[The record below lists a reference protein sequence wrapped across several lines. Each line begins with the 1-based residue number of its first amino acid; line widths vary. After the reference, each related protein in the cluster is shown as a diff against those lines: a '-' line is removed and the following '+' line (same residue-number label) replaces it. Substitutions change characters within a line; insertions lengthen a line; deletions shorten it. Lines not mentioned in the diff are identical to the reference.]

1 MNVETDRALVA
12 ADTPAVRYCTVLVH
26 APAPGASDPRDAEL
40 IIRDSH
46 GVKTTCLNDLPVDE
60 DVDGLHIRLGDL
72 AAGQD
77 VTLVLAT
84 EIGARAE
91 GASTAILLRLA
102 DRDRVL
108 YGAPMDVPWLVVDAA
123 ANRTQPVNRSVVV
136 AAATLLAARARDEAR
151 ALDRVGAPARAEA
164 VRKRAVA
171 KIRELAADMR
181 EVNAIAN
188 GLEDAAIPLI
198 ALGASRRTQPAAG
211 DCARV

>member
-12 ADTPAVRYCTVLVH
+12 ADTPAVRYCTVLVQ
-26 APAPGASDPRDAEL
+26 APAEAAADPRDAEL
-40 IIRDSH
+40 IIRDSR
-46 GVKTTCLNDLPVDE
+46 GVKTMCLNDLPTDE

-77 VTLVLAT
+77 VTLVLVT

-108 YGAPMDVPWLVVDAA
+108 YGAPMDVPWRVVDAA
-123 ANRTQPVNRSVVV
+123 TNRAQPVNRNVVA

-151 ALDRVGAPARAEA
+151 ALDRVGATARAHG
-164 VRKRAVA
+164 VRSRAVA
-171 KIRELAADMR
+171 KIRELAGGVR
-181 EVNAIAN
+181 EINAIAN
-188 GLEDAAIPLI
+188 DLEDVALQSFIFPPASPPPSSCAPLR
-198 ALGASRRTQPAAG
+198 AS
-211 DCARV
+211 